1 MRGLPPGCWGC
12 EGRSNPCTCEQAQL
26 VQVPPMPQRGG
37 SSQGEVARGPGGRA
51 AGPQMGSDLASWRS
65 FSLKEGA
72 PYWKVMEVH
81 LKETTQGP
89 RPLQLPWMGQMP
101 AGQRGCQGRLHASP
115 APAG

>member
-51 AGPQMGSDLASWRS
+51 DKPMSRWASDGLRPGILEELQPQGGCTLLESDGS
-65 FSLKEGA
+65 A
-72 PYWKVMEVH
+72 P
-81 LKETTQGP
+81 
-89 RPLQLPWMGQMP
+89 
-101 AGQRGCQGRLHASP
+101 
-115 APAG
+115 